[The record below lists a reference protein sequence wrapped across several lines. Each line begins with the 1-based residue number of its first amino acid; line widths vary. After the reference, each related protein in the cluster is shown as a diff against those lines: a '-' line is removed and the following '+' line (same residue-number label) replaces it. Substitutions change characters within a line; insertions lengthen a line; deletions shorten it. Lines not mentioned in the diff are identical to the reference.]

1 LTSKP
6 GNVGRLTNVTV
17 LPKQLSIGQ
26 LADRAD
32 ISVPTARYYESLGLI
47 RSARTSSN
55 QRRYERGTLR
65 RVAFI
70 AAAQRLGL
78 TLAEIG
84 ETLALLPDGR
94 DPTRADWTRLSRPW
108 RALLDTR
115 ITELLRLRDQLDSCI
130 GCGCLSLRRCHLYN
144 RGDEASQDGGG
155 ARWLREP

>member
-1 LTSKP
+1 MTA
-6 GNVGRLTNVTV
+6 
-17 LPKQLSIGQ
+17 LPKQLTIGE
-26 LADRAD
+26 LADRAA

-47 RSARTSSN
+47 KSERTSSN
-55 QRRYERGTLR
+55 QRRYQRNTLR

-78 TLAEIG
+78 TLAEIA

-94 DPTRADWTRLSRPW
+94 GPTRADWTRLSRPW
-108 RALLDTR
+108 RAKLDAR
-115 ITELLRLRDQLDSCI
+115 ITELVRLRDQLDSCI

-144 RGDEASQDGGG
+144 RGDEAAADGGG

>member
-1 LTSKP
+1 MTA
-6 GNVGRLTNVTV
+6 
-17 LPKQLSIGQ
+17 LPKQLSIGE
-26 LADRAD
+26 LADRAA

-47 RSARTSSN
+47 TSERTSSN
-55 QRRYERGTLR
+55 QRRYQRNTLR

-78 TLAEIG
+78 TLAQIA

-108 RALLDTR
+108 RVQLDAR
-115 ITELLRLRDQLDSCI
+115 ITELVRLRDQLDSCI

-144 RGDEASQDGGG
+144 RGDEAAADGGG

>member
-1 LTSKP
+1 
-6 GNVGRLTNVTV
+6 VTA
-17 LPKQLSIGQ
+17 LPTQLSIGE
-26 LADRAD
+26 LAARAD

-47 RSARTSSN
+47 SSQRTSSN
-55 QRRYERGTLR
+55 QRRYRRGTLR

-70 AAAQRLGL
+70 SAAQRIGL

-108 RALLDTR
+108 RARLDGR
-115 ITELLRLRDQLDSCI
+115 ITELARLRDQLDSCI

-144 RGDEASQDGGG
+144 REDEAAQDGRG
-155 ARWLREP
+155 ARWQRES

>member
-1 LTSKP
+1 MT
-6 GNVGRLTNVTV
+6 T

-47 RSARTSSN
+47 SSERTSSN
-55 QRRYERGTLR
+55 QRRYKRGTLR

-70 AAAQRLGL
+70 SAAQRIGL

-84 ETLALLPDGR
+84 DTLALLPDGR

-108 RALLDTR
+108 RALLDAR
-115 ITELLRLRDQLDSCI
+115 ISELERLRDKLDSCI

-144 RGDEASQDGGG
+144 RADEAAQDGRG
-155 ARWLREP
+155 ARWQREL

>member
-1 LTSKP
+1 
-6 GNVGRLTNVTV
+6 VTT
-17 LPKQLSIGQ
+17 LPKQLSIGE

-47 RSARTSSN
+47 SSERTSSN
-55 QRRYERGTLR
+55 QRRYKRGTLR

-70 AAAQRLGL
+70 SAAQRIGL

-84 ETLALLPDGR
+84 DTLALLPEGR

-108 RALLDTR
+108 RALLDAR
-115 ITELLRLRDQLDSCI
+115 ITEFERLRDKLDSCI

-144 RGDEASQDGGG
+144 RGDEAALDGRG
-155 ARWLREP
+155 ARWHREP

>member
-1 LTSKP
+1 MT
-6 GNVGRLTNVTV
+6 T

-47 RSARTSSN
+47 SSQRTSSN
-55 QRRYERGTLR
+55 QRRYKRGTLR

-70 AAAQRLGL
+70 AAAQRIGL

-84 ETLALLPDGR
+84 NTLALLPDGR

-108 RALLDTR
+108 RVLLDAR
-115 ITELLRLRDQLDSCI
+115 ITELERLRDQLDSCI

-144 RGDEASQDGGG
+144 RGDEAAQDGRG
-155 ARWLREP
+155 ARWQREP